1 MRRPRATQQLSYPKR
16 VSKQFLFVGVLT
28 GIAFGSLGSLA
39 YVILP
44 DRDMT
49 EVRSIDSNTA
59 HQKPTSTS
67 NPNGQTELAPELPK
81 LSEVDSAVEIVT
93 EFDRLSNEQ
102 IAELIQQGASLEPHL
117 IHTTIQTILIGELSR
132 RDPKHALEKIW
143 NFPKPNWKDLVGV
156 VFSEWSVHNIEESF
170 VASMELRAP
179 LRETAVR
186 SLLNTRTQISSD
198 RWLTLADAHDYHEAM
213 LTLIRER
220 DALALLDTP
229 TIAFQQV
236 IQDDVDDELQRD
248 LIQKIAKTMI
258 QQNGYESF
266 EILFEYSAWG
276 FRDLLFEEVETQPA
290 TVFSAIRSLPPEFR
304 SPFIFPLVEAWV
316 PLDPIAAYDA
326 LSSLADLRVGPYH
339 VQIFEQWAK
348 VDLEGLFARIESFP
362 SHERESAAL
371 SGIFELAKNSPE
383 EAANRTFEFESVAGL
398 TVLDLQKR
406 LIGEWATSDPN
417 AALSWVTE
425 NTSENTW
432 DQAVLLTRGLAGF
445 VKTDPEAALELAL
458 SQAPESVYAERG
470 FVSSV
475 VSDVVKA
482 GELDLAIEALDRIPE
497 NGRLYS
503 FTSVGRALALDH
515 QWQTAIELIDGF
527 SDEDQLKYFADLTY
541 FAMQD
546 DLFELLEMVP
556 ELSSEKVRAQVAQG
570 MLANQ
575 EQWGDIL
582 TTDQVNYLRKFV
594 DHNEEFN
601 DN

>member
-1 MRRPRATQQLSYPKR
+1 MKRPRATQQLRYPIR
-16 VSKQFLFVGVLT
+16 VSKQLVFVGVLT

-39 YVILP
+39 YVIWS
-44 DRDMT
+44 DSGMT
-49 EVRSIDSNTA
+49 EDRSSDSNTA

-81 LSEVDSAVEIVT
+81 LSDVDSAFEIVT

-102 IAELIQQGASLEPHL
+102 IAELVQQVTSLDPHL

-132 RDPKHALEKIW
+132 RDPKHALEQVW
-143 NFPKPNWKDLVGV
+143 NFPKPKWKDLVGV

-186 SLLNTRTQISSD
+186 SLLNTRTQVSSD

-213 LTLIRER
+213 HTLIQER

-229 TIAFQQV
+229 TVAFQQV
-236 IQDDVDDELQRD
+236 IQDEVDDELQRD

-276 FRDLLFEEVETQPA
+276 FRDLLREEVETQPA
-290 TVFSAIRSLPPEFR
+290 TVFSAVQSLAPEFR
-304 SPFIFPLVEAWV
+304 SPFIYPLVEAWV

-326 LSSLADLRVGPYH
+326 LSSLADLQIGPYY

-371 SGIFELAKNSPE
+371 SSIHELAKNSPE
-383 EAANRTFEFESVAGL
+383 EAANRTFDFEAVAGF
-398 TVLDLQKR
+398 TVLDLQKS

-432 DQAVLLTRGLAGF
+432 EQAVLLSRGLPEF

-470 FVSSV
+470 FVEQV
-475 VSDVVKA
+475 VRGVVDA
-482 GELDLAIEALDRIPE
+482 GEMELAMQALDRVPE
-497 NGRLYS
+497 NARLYS
-503 FTSVGRALALDH
+503 FTTVGRALALEH
-515 QWQTAIELIDGF
+515 RWHEAIELIDGF
-527 SDEDQLKYFADLTY
+527 SEEDQVKYYDDVTY
-541 FAMQD
+541 FSMRD
-546 DLFELLEMVP
+546 DLFELLETVP
-556 ELSSEKVRAQVAQG
+556 KLSSARVRAQLAQG

-582 TTDQVNYLRKFV
+582 TTDQVNYLRQFV
-594 DHNEEFN
+594 DQNEESN
-601 DN
+601 E